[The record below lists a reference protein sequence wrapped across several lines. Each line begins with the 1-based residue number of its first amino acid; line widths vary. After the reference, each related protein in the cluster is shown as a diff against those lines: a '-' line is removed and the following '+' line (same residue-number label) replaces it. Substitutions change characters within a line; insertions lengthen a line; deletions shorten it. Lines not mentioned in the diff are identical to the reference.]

1 MEQNFYLIS
10 EDISKFKL
18 FEITFYFISS
28 LFLLP
33 FFSLKEGPRP
43 QSVNKVFI
51 APLFNLLY

>member
-18 FEITFYFISS
+18 FEITS

-43 QSVNKVFI
+43 QSVNKAFI